1 VGFVSAYLHV
11 EGVQECLTHLINQ
24 LGCTSISS
32 EVASNPDYGTW
43 KTLFPQ
49 LQQNMKDWFTN
60 NTNVIYW
67 AFFVIDDESKVNLNV
82 GQKMCCIVCH
92 TNGINLSHHS

>member
-1 VGFVSAYLHV
+1 L
-11 EGVQECLTHLINQ
+11 
-24 LGCTSISS
+24 
-32 EVASNPDYGTW
+32 EVTSNPNYGTW
-43 KTLFPQ
+43 QTLFPQ
-49 LQQNMKDWFTN
+49 LQQNMKDWSTN

-92 TNGINLSHHS
+92 TDGANPSHHS